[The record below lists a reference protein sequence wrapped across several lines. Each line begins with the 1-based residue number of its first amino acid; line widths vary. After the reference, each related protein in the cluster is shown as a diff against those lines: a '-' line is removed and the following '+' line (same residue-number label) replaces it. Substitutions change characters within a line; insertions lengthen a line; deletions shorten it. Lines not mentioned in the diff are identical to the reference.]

1 MVRNIGHIAYHI
13 LVILFSAA
21 FALSLPSLLS
31 AFAGKVLAFWALL
44 ENEKVFLAAL
54 EIFTAVLMILAI
66 NSIGRGW
73 KDRKLSQTA
82 KNAGLVLVANVRG
95 VMARRRIKGMKSKQ
109 GFARE
114 IMLIG
119 STGFRTFVES
129 GGDLHQAVQN
139 CREAKIMLLD
149 PFREGAVA
157 RAMSIPDPEITP
169 SVLREQ
175 IGKSIEYLKGLRA
188 AQKSIRLKLYPDM
201 PLLKLAILG
210 DCAFLRHYHTGLN
223 IRSMPEYVFEN
234 DKNNGGLY
242 IPLYRYFLSRWNDP
256 AMPEY
261 DLTSDELVYQDSGGN
276 EVKREKFGLHPAIL
290 IR

>member
-1 MVRNIGHIAYHI
+1 MAKNIAHISYHI
-13 LVILFSAA
+13 IVILLSAA
-21 FALSLPSLLS
+21 FALSLPFLLS
-31 AFAGKVLAFWALL
+31 VIAGKMLAFWALI

-54 EIFTAVLMILAI
+54 EIVTAVVMILII
-66 NSIGRGW
+66 NSIRKGW

-82 KNAGLVLVANVRG
+82 KNAGLVLVTNVKG
-95 VMARRRIKGMKSKQ
+95 VIARKRIKNMKSKQ

-149 PFREGAVA
+149 PFKEGAVS

-169 SVLREQ
+169 ETVREQ
-175 IGKSIEYLKGLRA
+175 IGKSIDYLKGLRA
-188 AQKSIRLKLYPDM
+188 AQKNIILKLYPDM

-210 DCAFLRHYHTGLN
+210 DYAFLRHYHTGQN
-223 IRSMPEYVFEN
+223 VRNMPEYVFEN
-234 DKNNGGLY
+234 DRNDGGLY

-256 AMPEY
+256 SMPEY
-261 DLTSDELVYQDSGGN
+261 DLSSDDLVYRDGAGN
-276 EVKREKFGLHPAIL
+276 EVRREKFGLT
-290 IR
+290 